1 MQLMPGTAEKAAAEL
16 QFEFDGAKL
25 KSPHVNLRLGTYY
38 IGKLMGTFQKNHVL
52 AVASYNAGPKA
63 VGQWTRRGVDADV
76 DLWVARIP
84 YDETRNYVGRVLGN
98 LARYQWLSGGDE
110 AVLPLP
116 LEVPLDVEVPADAY

>member
-1 MQLMPGTAEKAAAEL
+1 
-16 QFEFDGAKL
+16 
-25 KSPHVNLRLGTYY
+25 
-38 IGKLMGTFQKNHVL
+38 
-52 AVASYNAGPKA
+52 